1 MSTNDPTPTSPS
13 RARAATG
20 RRTAR
25 WVVPATALALGLA
38 MLAGQ
43 SYSGDVAGGAVSL
56 GVMTVYA
63 VGLLLFGRRS
73 ETVALLGGHT
83 VDERAGSIMLRAQA
97 AAFQIVVV
105 VLVTGFMAALWRGA
119 PDTGTWSAL
128 CAVGGAAFIGALV
141 VLGRRS

>member
-1 MSTNDPTPTSPS
+1 MSTNHDHVSPS
-13 RARAATG
+13 HPATG

-25 WVVPATALALGLA
+25 WVVPTTALALGLA
-38 MLAGQ
+38 MLGGQ
-43 SYSGDVAGGAVSL
+43 SYSGDVAGGLVSL
-56 GVMTVYA
+56 GIMTLYA

-97 AAFQIVVV
+97 AAFQVVVV
-105 VLVTGFMAALWRGA
+105 VLVAGFMAALWRGA

-128 CAVGGAAFIGALV
+128 CAVGGVAFIGALA
-141 VLGRRS
+141 VLSRRS